1 VIFVSIGTSEPFD
14 RLLSAVDGLGE
25 GEELVVQYGTSSV
38 RPAGAT
44 CVEFLDF
51 EETLALMRRARVV
64 ITHAGVGSVLTAL
77 QAGRRPLLVPRL
89 GRLGEAIDDH
99 QLVFDRRVAENG
111 LGVVLEN
118 LERLREAVDTIDPL
132 IEGERLQARELA
144 GDLRAYLESVVG
156 SRRGS
161 TSSSGRA

>member
-25 GEELVVQYGTSSV
+25 GEELVVQYGTSTV
-38 RPAGAT
+38 RPVGAT
-44 CVEFLDF
+44 CVAFLDF

-99 QLVFDRRVAENG
+99 QLVFARRVAENG
-111 LGVVLEN
+111 LGVVLED
-118 LERLREAVDTIDPL
+118 LERLREAVDTMDPL
-132 IEGERLQARELA
+132 IEGDRLQARELA

-156 SRRGS
+156 SRHGS
-161 TSSSGRA
+161 ASPSGRA